1 MFSSIS
7 HIEKLLFT
15 RELSVLLKSG
25 VALGEALESLESKSR
40 SGNLQRV
47 ISTLLSDVENGQLL
61 SHAMA
66 RFPKIFDPLYLN
78 MVKIGEASGT
88 LKENLAFLSGQLD
101 SSYQLRKK
109 IQGILLYPAIVLSM
123 ALLLGAAISIFI
135 LPRLLKLFESF
146 DVALPL
152 STRILLSFSSLME
165 RHGVL
170 IFSII
175 FLCCILWRLF
185 IALPII
191 KPYWHRFLLSLPVF
205 GEFFQNI
212 AVAHFCRDMGTML
225 QSGLPI
231 LEALTVEETVM
242 EDRAIARLVGG
253 LAVAVS
259 EGRTLADEL
268 SRKQY
273 MLIPPL
279 AIKMIAAGEKTGQ
292 LGETLLYL
300 ETFFEAE
307 VDRKIKN
314 MTVLFEP
321 LLLIVIGIIVAF
333 LALAILTP
341 IYSLTG
347 SIRR

>member
-1 MFSSIS
+1 MFSSVS
-7 HIEKLLFT
+7 QIEKLLFT

-25 VALGEALESLESKSR
+25 VVLGEALESLESKTR
-40 SGNLQRV
+40 TKNLQTI
-47 ISTLLSDVENGQLL
+47 ISSLLADIENGQLL
-61 SHAMA
+61 SHALA
-66 RFPKIFDPLYLN
+66 RFPKVFDPLYLN

-88 LKENLAFLSGQLD
+88 LQENLEFLSGQLD
-101 SSYQLRKK
+101 SSYALRKK
-109 IQGILLYPAIVLSM
+109 IQGILLYPTIVLSM
-123 ALLLGAAISIFI
+123 ALLLGSMISIFI

-146 DVALPL
+146 DVVLPL
-152 STRILLSFSSLME
+152 STRMLLAFSSLME

-175 FLCCILWRLF
+175 FLCGILWHLF
-185 IALPII
+185 IELPII

-205 GEFFQNI
+205 GEFFQDI

-231 LEALTVEETVM
+231 FEALLVEEAVM
-242 EDRAIARLVGG
+242 EDRAIARLVGE

-259 EGRTLADEL
+259 EGRTLADQL

-273 MLIPPL
+273 VLIPPL

-292 LGETLLYL
+292 LSETLLYL
-300 ETFFEAE
+300 ENFFVAE

-321 LLLIVIGIIVAF
+321 LLLIVIGLIVAF

-347 SIRR
+347 SVRR

>member
-15 RELSVLLKSG
+15 RELSVLLRSG
-25 VALGEALESLESKSR
+25 VSLGEALESLESKSR
-40 SGNLQRV
+40 SGHLQRV
-47 ISTLLSDVENGQLL
+47 ISALLSDIENGQLL

-88 LKENLAFLSGQLD
+88 LKENLVFLSGQLD
-101 SSYQLRKK
+101 SSYALRKK

-123 ALLLGAAISIFI
+123 ALVLGAAISIFI

-152 STRILLSFSSLME
+152 STRLLLSFSSFMD
-165 RHGVL
+165 RHGIVIFSL
-170 IFSII
+170 IFLFCI
-175 FLCCILWRLF
+175 FWRVCIT
-185 IALPII
+185 LPRI

-205 GEFFQNI
+205 GEFFQDI
-212 AVAHFCRDMGTML
+212 AISHFCRDMGTML
-225 QSGLPI
+225 ESGLPI
-231 LEALTVEETVM
+231 LEALTVEEAVM
-242 EDRAIARLVGG
+242 EDRAIAYLVGG

-273 MLIPPL
+273 VLISPL
-279 AIKMIAAGEKTGQ
+279 AIKMIAAGEKSGQ

-300 ETFFEAE
+300 ENFFEAE

-314 MTVLFEP
+314 MTVIFEP
-321 LLLIVIGIIVAF
+321 LLLIGIGLIVAF